1 MKTRII
7 TLCLMIAFFGGINL
21 SYGAFAIKK
30 TAPAATEESAT
41 VKPASNDEAT
51 VTTKKAST
59 FKMKQMNFVQKI
71 KAKLHPDVVVGDTDG
86 RPGWPGILALV
97 FGILALLA
105 FSYVGFVLFSLG
117 AFIFGIIGLGSG
129 YKYHLLAVIGLV
141 IGIVALL
148 ALL

>member
-7 TLCLMIAFFGGINL
+7 TLCLMIALFGGVNL
-21 SYGAFAIKK
+21 SYGAFVIKK
-30 TAPAATEESAT
+30 ADPAATEAT
-41 VKPASNDEAT
+41 AKPAADETA
-51 VTTKKAST
+51 VTTAKPAKATT
-59 FKMKQMNFVQKI
+59 FKAKELSLLQKI
-71 KAKLHPDVVVGDTDG
+71 KAKIHPDVVVGDTDG

-105 FSYVGFVLFSLG
+105 FTYVGFVLFSLG

>member
-7 TLCLMIAFFGGINL
+7 TLCLMIAFLGGINV

-30 TAPAATEESAT
+30 SAPAVTETTTAA
-41 VKPASNDEAT
+41 PASNDGAT
-51 VTTKKAST
+51 VTTNKAAT
-59 FKMKQMNFVQKI
+59 FKAKQFNFVQKI

-105 FSYVGFVLFSLG
+105 FTYVGFVLFSLG